1 MSVDILE
8 RPLQSCFGAVLTLER
23 CYRDPLCIYKD
34 PLCVLE
40 RSYRDPL
47 CVLERSFTETHFVFW
62 SGGFAPSVQLL
73 VIPHTES
80 PSGENHNKLC
90 HKQKGLTQC
99 FSQVQ
104 QMEGPF
110 AVISTG
116 TCHMCL
122 VTHVCVG
129 YLLTY
134 SLSKIERG
142 VWQTVKKSKLINN
155 NKNWT
160 ETKHYHFGCIGHIY
174 LEERDPLLAIVNAS
188 KEISK
193 SI

>member
-40 RSYRDPL
+40 RS
-47 CVLERSFTETHFVFW
+47 FTETHFVFW
-62 SGGFAPSVQLL
+62 SGGFAPFVQLL

-116 TCHMCL
+116 THHLCNCQ
-122 VTHVCVG
+122 
-129 YLLTY
+129 
-134 SLSKIERG
+134 LS
-142 VWQTVKKSKLINN
+142 
-155 NKNWT
+155 WT
-160 ETKHYHFGCIGHIY
+160 ENLHP
-174 LEERDPLLAIVNAS
+174 DSA
-188 KEISK
+188 
-193 SI
+193 